1 MLQMYILSSTEGELE
16 LDSLAKL
23 MRLDIISNCFI

>member
-1 MLQMYILSSTEGELE
+1 MLQMHILSSTGGELE

-23 MRLDIISNCFI
+23 MRLDIISN

>member
-1 MLQMYILSSTEGELE
+1 LQIYILSSTGGELK

-23 MRLDIISNCFI
+23 MCLDIIS